1 VTDPV
6 RSPGGAPAGRGVVVD
21 ADGVG
26 GSFVEIADDLS
37 PDEIRAAINFGN
49 GRRVLVPR
57 SLLLPQDDG
66 TFRVPLSLATL
77 AGEPTDGPA
86 GGEQVIP
93 LAEEQVRVGKRRR
106 ETAKL
111 RVTTRIEQKEEVVD
125 LPLMKERVEVHH
137 VPIERWIE
145 APAGI
150 RQEGDT
156 TILPVMEE
164 VLVVEKRL
172 RLVEEVHL
180 VKHRDVVRHREAVTL
195 RRETAEI
202 ERKSLSGG
210 EAGEGELPRR

>member
-1 VTDPV
+1 M
-6 RSPGGAPAGRGVVVD
+6 VVD
-21 ADGVG
+21 ADGVA
-26 GSFVEIADDLS
+26 GSFVEMADDLS
-37 PDEIRAAINFGN
+37 PDEIRAAITFGN

-57 SLLLPQDDG
+57 SLVLPQDDG

-77 AGEPTDGPA
+77 AGET
-86 GGEQVIP
+86 GEELSGEDQVIT
-93 LAEEQVRVGKRRR
+93 LAEEQVRIGKQRR

-111 RVTTRIEQKEEVVD
+111 RVTKRVEQKQEMVD
-125 LPLMKERVEVHH
+125 LPLMKERVEVRH
-137 VPIERWIE
+137 VPMERWID
-145 APAGI
+145 APPAI

-180 VKHRDVVRHREAVTL
+180 VKHRDLVRHREAVTL

-202 ERKSLSGG
+202 EKKSLSGG
-210 EAGEGELPRR
+210 EVGEGNLPRRSRTDPNPR